1 MIETHFD
8 PDNAWSDAKQ
18 QITPSRLAEIT
29 EDLRVR
35 KDRVEEKD
43 SLKKLT
49 SLRKEINNLDQQ
61 LLDLFEERMTVVENI
76 GKVKKEGN
84 VAILQRSRWQE
95 VIQGMIDEGA
105 EKGLSQE
112 FIEKI
117 FKAIHQESIQHQERI
132 VNG

>member
-18 QITPSRLAEIT
+18 QITPERLDQIT
-29 EDLRVR
+29 KDLKVR

-49 SLRKEINNLDQQ
+49 NLRSEIN
-61 LLDLFEERMTVVENI
+61 LLDKQLIDLFAERMDVVENI
-76 GKVKKEGN
+76 GRVKKQGN

-95 VIQGMIDEGA
+95 VIQGMINEGA
-105 EKGLSQE
+105 KNGLSAE

-117 FKAIHQESIQHQERI
+117 FKAIHQESIQHQEKI
-132 VNG
+132 VNS